1 MRITG
6 IRTLVACA
14 FIAFTSSAGSHGLIQ
29 DPPARNWF
37 CGAITKPD
45 HVSNGTAQFPVCGNA
60 FSAPGIDF
68 TAGYSFMSVLTH
80 TTGRAGVGPRQNVCG
95 FNSETWNGAPTV
107 WDQPIDWPTNAMTPG
122 PRTFTW
128 NISWGPHFSDTEEFR
143 YWITRPGFQFQVGRP
158 LSFDDFE
165 ELPFCS
171 LTYDDANPTAN
182 PNIIANPAAATFQT
196 RCTVPQRSGRHV
208 IYGEWGRN
216 FFTFERFHS
225 CIDAV
230 FQGSGPTVDAQIA
243 LNPNVTQFT
252 GSGSITLD
260 GRGSTGSN
268 LSYQWSVDSQ
278 NPGLYTITNPTQ
290 PLATLNLAAPQAAGN
305 VTISLLVTSGSASD
319 SATRSLVHSPATTS
333 PWFDLGLLTA
343 DPRTLVVGDRVSVRT
358 VSSTGQDAFWPASPL
373 VITAATTA
381 ANAWP
386 FALAQAINAA
396 NGAVRVGVLNA
407 QNQVVPA
414 QNATSNRVFAMTSAD
429 LRSAFLQ
436 IVPGAVPVAPTGLAA
451 VPGNGQVALTWSAVS
466 GATGYNVKRS
476 TTNGG
481 PYSNV
486 NTSPVTATSFT
497 NTGLANGTTYFYVV
511 TAVNA
516 SGESPVSTQ
525 VSATPQAPTGDTGGV
540 TVTSAV
546 PNSSAWFNEQQV
558 RVANT
563 AAITALSITVVV
575 QRTTGISHSGQYN
588 TVGGQIQQSNSST
601 TSAITYQFTLA
612 AGQTLSPSSGRTFA
626 VQTQGTGTAHPTSGD
641 TYTVTYTTGGV
652 VRTQSGT
659 F

>member
-1 MRITG
+1 MNIR
-6 IRTLVACA
+6 IRTLAACA
-14 FIAFTSSAGSHGLIQ
+14 LIAVVSGAAGHGLIQ
-29 DPPARNWF
+29 DPPSRNWF

-45 HVSNGTAQFPVCGNA
+45 QVANGVAQYPVCGNA

-95 FNSETWNGAPTV
+95 FNSETWNGAATV
-107 WDQPIDWPTNAMTPG
+107 WDQPIDWPTNPLTSG
-122 PRTFTW
+122 PRLFTW

-143 YWITRPGFQFQVGRP
+143 YWITRPDFQFQVGRP
-158 LSFDDFE
+158 LSFSDFE
-165 ELPFCS
+165 DLPFCS

-182 PNIIANPAAATFQT
+182 PDVIPNPAAATFQT
-196 RCTVPQRSGRHV
+196 RCTIPQRSGRHV
-208 IYGEWGRN
+208 IYAEWGRN
-216 FFTFERFHS
+216 FFTFERFHG

-230 FQGSGPTVDAQIA
+230 FQGSGPTVNAQIA
-243 LNPNVTQFT
+243 LNPNVTEFQ

-260 GRGSTGSN
+260 GRGSTGTN
-268 LSYQWSVDSQ
+268 LGYRWNVDSQ
-278 NPGLYTITNPTQ
+278 NPGLYTIPNPTQ
-290 PLATLNLAAPQAAGN
+290 AMATLNLAAPQAAGN
-305 VTISLLVTSGSASD
+305 VTISLVVTSGSASA
-319 SATRSLVHSPATTS
+319 SATRSLVHLPATAS
-333 PWFDLGLLTA
+333 PWFDLGPLTA
-343 DPRTLVVGDRVSVRT
+343 DPRTVVVGDRVSVRT
-358 VSSTGQDAFWPASPL
+358 VSSTGQDAFWPANPL

-396 NGAVRVGVLNA
+396 SGDVRVGVLNP
-407 QNQVVPA
+407 QNQVIPA
-414 QNATSNRVFAMTSAD
+414 QEATTNRVFALTSAN

-436 IVPGAVPVAPTGLAA
+436 IVPGAVPAAPTGLAA
-451 VPGNGQVALTWSAVS
+451 VAGDGQVQLSWNAAS
-466 GATGYNVKRS
+466 GATGYNIKRS

-481 PYSNV
+481 PYANV

-497 NTGLANGTTYFYVV
+497 NTGLTNGTAYFYVV

-525 VSATPQAPTGDTGGV
+525 VSATPRTATGGDGGV
-540 TVTSAV
+540 TVTRAV
-546 PNSSAWFNEQQV
+546 TTSGPWFNEQQV
-558 RVANT
+558 RIANT
-563 AAITALSITVVV
+563 APITALSITVVV

-588 TVGGQIQQSNSST
+588 TVGGQIQQSNAST

-612 AGQTLSPSSGRTFA
+612 PGQTLSPATSRTFA
-626 VQTQGTGTAHPTSGD
+626 VQTGGTGTVHPTSGD
-641 TYTVTYTTGGV
+641 TCTVTYTTGGV
-652 VRTQSGT
+652 SRTQSGT